1 MPELTD
7 QQWED
12 IQRTLGP
19 VRANA
24 WLAKRNRALAA
35 ELPPTNPAQPPV
47 YQTPQP
53 VAALPSVPQGTAPM
67 PNPPSGALPSA
78 PQGTAQAPTP
88 ASGALPTIADLLA
101 EQNAISGDTIKFIE
115 RVRDERKKNY
125 DLETEELKKRRF
137 GPSSSEQWFRLAA
150 AIGKPTYDRSFGSI
164 MANVTPALAEME
176 ASKRNAEVQRA
187 EAARA
192 LRQKYLSDLDETEL
206 AVLGERRKA
215 ADARVPIITAMTK
228 GNPAKYDPSPKGGY
242 TQRPGTGDLPGMPE
256 MDQYGNYVIQDI
268 RQIAFLPPNTPII
281 RPGDNPLKPKYV
293 PAR

>member
-53 VAALPSVPQGTAPM
+53 VAVLPSVPQGTVPM

-88 ASGALPTIADLLA
+88 PSGALPTIADLLA

-115 RVRDERKKNY
+115 RVRNERKKNY

-137 GPSSSEQWFRLAA
+137 GPSSSEEWFRLAA

-176 ASKRNAEVQRA
+176 ANKRNAEVQRA

-228 GNPAKYDPSPKGGY
+228 PQNPYSGAVWDADAKRWVM
-242 TQRPGTGDLPGMPE
+242 RPGAPG
-256 MDQYGNYVIQDI
+256 G
-268 RQIAFLPPNTPII
+268 PPVLTAQQAATLAADPRNKGMKFFTTEGEERTI
-281 RPGDNPLKPKYV
+281 D
-293 PAR
+293 

>member
-19 VRANA
+19 VKANA

-35 ELPPTNPAQPPV
+35 ELPPINPTQPSV
-47 YQTPQP
+47 YQTQQ
-53 VAALPSVPQGTAPM
+53 ASPQGTAPM

-88 ASGALPTIADLLA
+88 APGALPTIADLLA
-101 EQNAISGDTIKFIE
+101 EQNTISADTLKFIE
-115 RVRDERKKNY
+115 RVRNERKKNY
-125 DLETEELKKRRF
+125 DLETEELKNRRF
-137 GPSSSEQWFRLAA
+137 GPSRAEELFALAA
-150 AIGKPTYDRSFGSI
+150 AVGKPTYDRSFGSI
-164 MANVTPALAEME
+164 MANVTPALAAME
-176 ASKRNAEVQRA
+176 ASKRNADIQRA

-228 GNPAKYDPSPKGGY
+228 GNPAKYVPNPKGGFM
-242 TQRPGTGDLPGMPE
+242 QQPGTGDLPGMPE
-256 MDQYGNYVIQDI
+256 MDQYGNYVITDI
-268 RQIAFLPPNTPII
+268 RQIGFLPPNTPIV
-281 RPGDNPLKPKYV
+281 RPGDNPMKPKYV

>member
-19 VRANA
+19 VKANA

-35 ELPPTNPAQPPV
+35 ELPPINPTQPSV
-47 YQTPQP
+47 YQTQQ
-53 VAALPSVPQGTAPM
+53 ASPQGTAPM

-88 ASGALPTIADLLA
+88 APGALPTIADLLA
-101 EQNAISGDTIKFIE
+101 EQNTISADTLKFIE
-115 RVRDERKKNY
+115 RVRNERKKNY
-125 DLETEELKKRRF
+125 DLETEELKNRRF
-137 GPSSSEQWFRLAA
+137 GPSRAEELFALAA
-150 AIGKPTYDRSFGSI
+150 AVGKPTYDRSFGSI
-164 MANVTPALAEME
+164 MANVTPALAAME
-176 ASKRNAEVQRA
+176 ASKRNADIQRA

-228 GNPAKYDPSPKGGY
+228 PRTPVAKVYTDALGVTRHKIYGSKIVEPPIDKINALKSYLANPNNTEQDKLITAKNFDAAYGYGATDIYGG
-242 TQRPGTGDLPGMPE
+242 E
-256 MDQYGNYVIQDI
+256 
-268 RQIAFLPPNTPII
+268 
-281 RPGDNPLKPKYV
+281 
-293 PAR
+293 